1 MLDGLEEIDALL
13 DCRHH
18 LLQRNNRHQRVR
30 RSVPHA
36 VSAKHEGWPFGSATP
51 YALTAADEPL
61 IFVSSLAEHT
71 RNMLN
76 DPRVSLFIQDTATN
90 ANPQSIARATLLG
103 VVEAVA
109 ETEGEDAAQCYVQRF
124 PEAAQNFQ
132 LGGFSMLKIVVQ
144 HVRYIGGFG
153 EMFWVSLND

>member
-1 MLDGLEEIDALL
+1 MSNSDRAEVVRNLL
-13 DCRHH
+13 RQEKYGV
-18 LLQRNNRHQRVR
+18 LSTL
-30 RSVPHA
+30 SV
-36 VSAKHEGWPFGSATP
+36 KHEGWPFGSATP
-51 YALTAADEPL
+51 YALTASGEPL

-76 DPRVSLFIQDTATN
+76 DPRVSLFIQDTDTK

-103 VVEAVA
+103 IVELVP
-109 ETEGEDAAQCYVQRF
+109 ETEREEAAQRYLQRF

-132 LGGFSMLKIVVQ
+132 LGGFSMLKILVQ

-153 EMFWVSLND
+153 EMFWMTMNG

>member
-1 MLDGLEEIDALL
+1 MSQNDRTAVVHQLL
-13 DCRHH
+13 RQEKYGV
-18 LLQRNNRHQRVR
+18 LSTL
-30 RSVPHA
+30 SVKHA
-36 VSAKHEGWPFGSATP
+36 GWPFGSATP
-51 YALTAADEPL
+51 YALTATDEPL

-90 ANPQSIARATLLG
+90 ANPQTIARATLLG

-109 ETEGEDAAQCYVQRF
+109 ENELEDAANRYLQRF

-132 LGGFSMLKIVVQ
+132 LGDFHPLKIAVQ
-144 HVRYIGGFG
+144 NVRYIGGFG
-153 EMFWVSLND
+153 EMFWIQGENL